1 MLFSSVD
8 FIDFIHRREASARV
22 GMDVSCCVII
32 PISGQVHPE
41 GTPTKSAT
49 CMTAPSIPK
58 KRKRDKGVDLNPK
71 DPSDPAYDYI
81 PRDENGN
88 FVQYRFMPFDASYL

>member
-1 MLFSSVD
+1 
-8 FIDFIHRREASARV
+8 
-22 GMDVSCCVII
+22 
-32 PISGQVHPE
+32 
-41 GTPTKSAT
+41 
-49 CMTAPSIPK
+49 MTAPSIPK
-58 KRKRDKGVDLNPK
+58 KRKRDRGVDLNPK